1 MKFSLLIFFSFTFA
15 MFSYGQFEESEA
27 IDAIFEEWNK
37 TDAPGCGL
45 GIIKDGK
52 MIYGRGY
59 GMANLE
65 YDIPNSNNSVFR
77 IGSTSKQF
85 TAACIVLLAEKGKLN
100 LDDKL
105 NTFFPE
111 FPEYAKKI
119 SVRHLLNHTSGVRD
133 YLTISYLKGYTDDEY
148 YTDED
153 LMKWLVNQDDLNFE
167 PGEEFLYSNSG
178 YWLLGQIVEKV
189 SGKNMADYAKGE
201 LFTPLGM
208 NNTHFHNN
216 HNEIVKNRASG
227 YTPTGENSY
236 QISMTTL
243 DMIGDGGIFTSVND
257 IKKWEDSFYDTSVLS
272 KNFWG
277 MMTQQGVLN
286 NGEVI
291 EYASGLDISE
301 YKGLKTI
308 SHGGAFVGFRAEILR
323 FPEHKMSI
331 AIFANRADANP
342 TRMAYGVA
350 DILLEKHFDN
360 SLESNPSI
368 DENKKVKYIK
378 LSSKKLEK
386 FTGQFWNNAD
396 SYSRKIYVRNDTLR
410 YFRNETNES
419 ALLPIS
425 KNEFRM
431 QDVGNADVLVK
442 FEGEENLTMI
452 IDINQEETISFEE
465 YESVQYTVKELSAF
479 AGDYYSKELDVQ
491 YSLKM
496 EEDFLVLYVDKQQVS
511 PMESI
516 MEDHFV
522 NSNFGDFQFTRDA
535 NGKLI

>member
-189 SGKNMADYAKGE
+189 SEKNMADYAKDE

-236 QISMTTL
+236 
-243 DMIGDGGIFTSVND
+243 
-257 IKKWEDSFYDTSVLS
+257 
-272 KNFWG
+272 
-277 MMTQQGVLN
+277 
-286 NGEVI
+286 
-291 EYASGLDISE
+291 
-301 YKGLKTI
+301 
-308 SHGGAFVGFRAEILR
+308 
-323 FPEHKMSI
+323 
-331 AIFANRADANP
+331 
-342 TRMAYGVA
+342 
-350 DILLEKHFDN
+350 
-360 SLESNPSI
+360 
-368 DENKKVKYIK
+368 
-378 LSSKKLEK
+378 
-386 FTGQFWNNAD
+386 
-396 SYSRKIYVRNDTLR
+396 
-410 YFRNETNES
+410 
-419 ALLPIS
+419 
-425 KNEFRM
+425 
-431 QDVGNADVLVK
+431 
-442 FEGEENLTMI
+442 
-452 IDINQEETISFEE
+452 
-465 YESVQYTVKELSAF
+465 
-479 AGDYYSKELDVQ
+479 
-491 YSLKM
+491 
-496 EEDFLVLYVDKQQVS
+496 
-511 PMESI
+511 
-516 MEDHFV
+516 
-522 NSNFGDFQFTRDA
+522 
-535 NGKLI
+535 